1 MDRLRLASKRFE
13 ASFEERREKKKC
25 RQKSHSKGAHLMHT
39 LDFLSAAIGTACDL
53 RETPILS
60 LYSSLSPVW
69 LPRLLSRQWAES
81 FSIGSW

>member
-1 MDRLRLASKRFE
+1 
-13 ASFEERREKKKC
+13 
-25 RQKSHSKGAHLMHT
+25 MHT

-53 RETPILS
+53 RETPFLS